1 MSAFSSAGR
10 HCRQSQWMDRAWR
23 CCRSGCG
30 GCPERGGG
38 CLLFR
43 TGEDRPGQV
52 RWPWRDQRQTE
63 MLHRT
68 VLATGGR
75 REGIQSRLTTV
86 AFSCSQQS

>member
-1 MSAFSSAGR
+1 MDAGAVLR
-10 HCRQSQWMDRAWR
+10 EEGAAS
-23 CCRSGCG
+23 
-30 GCPERGGG
+30 
-38 CLLFR
+38 FR

-75 REGIQSRLTTV
+75 REGIQSRLNTV